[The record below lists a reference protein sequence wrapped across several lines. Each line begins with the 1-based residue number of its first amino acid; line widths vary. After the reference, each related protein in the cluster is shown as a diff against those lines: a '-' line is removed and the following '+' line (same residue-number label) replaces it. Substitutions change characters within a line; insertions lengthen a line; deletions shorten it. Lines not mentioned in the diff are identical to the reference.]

1 MSFNEDKCN
10 VLHLER
16 SNPKQQHKL
25 GTDGLRSSSA
35 ERDLGVVAGSELN
48 GSQWCAL
55 AEKVDSSLLGCTSKS
70 TVSKSRN
77 MAISVYLALI
87 RPHLEHCDQ
96 FWSPQLEKLGRVQQ
110 RPPGLLGGWRT

>member
-1 MSFNEDKCN
+1 MSFNKDEWN

-48 GSQWCAL
+48 RSQWW
-55 AEKVDSSLLGCTSKS
+55 EGKVASSLLGCTSKS
-70 TVSKSRN
+70 S
-77 MAISVYLALI
+77 
-87 RPHLEHCDQ
+87 Q
-96 FWSPQLEKLGRVQQ
+96 
-110 RPPGLLGGWRT
+110 